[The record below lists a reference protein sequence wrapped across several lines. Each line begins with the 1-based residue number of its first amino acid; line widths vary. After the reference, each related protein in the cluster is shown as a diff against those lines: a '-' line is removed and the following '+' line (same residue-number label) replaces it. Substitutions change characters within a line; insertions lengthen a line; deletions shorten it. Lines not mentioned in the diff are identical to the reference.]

1 MRLPDELNDLEKL
14 ADFVLD
20 QIADL
25 DCYVLLGDSF
35 GAVISIAVAVRQ
47 PHCLAGLVLSGGFA
61 KNPITSLVLKTLSAL
76 APLFPGI
83 FYHQFTLRMRAATL
97 KSQFDAEGEIPWSE
111 AKTRELFL
119 QETPHAAYVNRLR
132 AVNKAD
138 YINQLPK
145 INIPTL
151 RLTPEE
157 DRVVGKEAAGIMLRG
172 IKGSREIVLPRTGH
186 MFRFSHP
193 GFYSSH
199 IKTFLAEL
207 PQDHC

>member
-1 MRLPDELNDLEKL
+1 
-14 ADFVLD
+14 
-20 QIADL
+20 
-25 DCYVLLGDSF
+25 
-35 GAVISIAVAVRQ
+35 
-47 PHCLAGLVLSGGFA
+47 
-61 KNPITSLVLKTLSAL
+61 L

-83 FYHQFTLRMRAATL
+83 FYHQFTLRMHAATL

-111 AKTRELFL
+111 AKTREFFL

-138 YINQLPK
+138 YFNQLPK
-145 INIPTL
+145 INVPTL
-151 RLTPEE
+151 ILTPEE

-172 IKGSREIVLPRTGH
+172 IKGSREVVLPRTGH

>member
-1 MRLPDELNDLEKL
+1 MPSQPTLVMIPCFSGAPWQLHQLTHLKDWPKRTMRLPDGLDDLEKL

-20 QIADL
+20 QINDL

-35 GAVISIAVAVRQ
+35 GAVISIAVA
-47 PHCLAGLVLSGGFA
+47 
-61 KNPITSLVLKTLSAL
+61 
-76 APLFPGI
+76 PLFPGI
-83 FYHQFTLRMRAATL
+83 FYRQFTLRIHAATL

-111 AKTRELFL
+111 AKTREFFL

-145 INIPTL
+145 INVPTL
-151 RLTPEE
+151 ILTPEE

-172 IKGSREIVLPRTGH
+172 IKGSREVVLPRTGH
-186 MFRFSHP
+186 MFRCSHP
-193 GFYSSH
+193 WLYSSH